1 MSGSV
6 AGLTIAFIQSRPQ
19 AAARVLDDLEPAEAA
34 AFLAS
39 VPSRLAAP
47 LLSRMQPA
55 RAARVV
61 SLQPPE
67 IGAAM
72 VRAMLHLDCVT
83 VVRLLSD
90 EKRRALYAELPERI
104 VKDVRRSLE
113 YPRETVGAW
122 MDLSIAMLPESTR
135 ADEARRYVRRGDSAV
150 LHHVFVTGS
159 GHRLEGAVSV
169 VALIRAD
176 DQTRLGEIVDSH
188 VAPLSNRA
196 LLRQA
201 AELPAWDVFGLLPVV
216 GRKGNVLGALSQ
228 ADLRRGLA
236 EIGEDGEPAPRA
248 RMTSQLFDAWLVAAS
263 GMSRVLLGRGPS

>member
-6 AGLTIAFIQSRPQ
+6 ARLTLSFIQSRPQ
-19 AAARVLDDLEPAEAA
+19 AAARVLDDMESAQAT

-39 VPSRLAAP
+39 VPARLAAP
-47 LLSRMQPA
+47 LLSSMQPA

-61 SLQPPE
+61 RLQAPE
-67 IGAAM
+67 LGAAM
-72 VRAMLHLDCVT
+72 VRAMSHLDCVT

-90 EKRRALYAELPERI
+90 EERRALYAELPERT
-104 VKDVRRSLE
+104 VRDVRRSLE

-122 MDLSIAMLPESTR
+122 MDLSVAMLPAATR
-135 ADEARRYVRRGDSAV
+135 VDEARRYVRRGDSAV
-150 LHHVFVTGS
+150 RYHVFVTGS

-169 VALIRAD
+169 AALIRAD
-176 DQTRLGEIVDSH
+176 DQAQLGAIMDAD

-196 LLRQA
+196 LLRRT
-201 AELPAWDVFGLLPVV
+201 AELPAWDVFSLLPVV
-216 GRKGNVLGALSQ
+216 GRKGNVLGALSR

-236 EIGEDGEPAPRA
+236 EIGEDERPRAPA

-263 GMSRVLLGRGPS
+263 GMSRVLLGRDPS